1 MVCKFCTAGRIAL
14 EVGKMVL
21 DIGAKG
27 SVPPMNGV
35 LEATI
40 GLAGRVVTR
49 AAGANSVGT
58 AEAEIIRDDKGA
70 VVTGPEGI
78 VVPYP
83 ENGTNGLNGAVGG
96 RRGAIRIGSSGFAS
110 SSAWMR
116 IIMTS
121 CAFLYLWDMILRIEK
136 RKPKNNIAVT
146 TESTNAK

>member
-1 MVCKFCTAGRIAL
+1 
-14 EVGKMVL
+14 MVL
-21 DIGAKG
+21 DIGARG
-27 SVPPMNGV
+27 SVPPTTGV

-58 AEAEIIRDDKGA
+58 AEAVGTAGAEIIRDDKGA

-83 ENGTNGLNGAVGG
+83 ENGTNGFNGAVGG

-121 CAFLYLWDMILRIEK
+121 CAFLYLWDKILRIEK